1 MQSMTGFGTARQG
14 RCEVQVATVN
24 GKGAQISVRCEV
36 RDLALEEAVRARVR
50 SAVARGTV
58 TVSIAW
64 QQQDAAGFDAE
75 RLAAVWQELAALAD
89 RVGAPVPGL
98 DMALALA
105 SQGRRETTIDHA
117 VVLATLDEALVAL
130 AAVRA
135 REGLTVQADLRARA
149 AALRGLHGRC
159 AVAAAARLPR
169 VRAALA
175 DRLRDA
181 LGAQPPVSDEVL
193 ARELALHADR
203 LDVSE
208 ELSRLAAH
216 LDALDALL
224 VSTEPVGRPLDFLL
238 QELGR
243 EINTTGAKSNDSDLT
258 AVVLEAKAVLEQIRE
273 QVANVE

>member
-1 MQSMTGFGTARQG
+1 MTGFGTARHG

-24 GKGAQISVRCEV
+24 GKGAQINVRSEV
-36 RDLALEEAVRARVR
+36 RDLALEETVRARVR

-64 QQQDAAGFDAE
+64 QQQDPSGIDSE
-75 RLAAVWQELAALAD
+75 RLGIVWRELAALAT
-89 RVGAPVPGL
+89 RLGAPPPTL
-98 DMALALA
+98 ESALSLA
-105 SQGRRETTIDHA
+105 SQGRREVSIDHA
-117 VVLATLDEALVAL
+117 EVLQALDQALTAL
-130 AAVRA
+130 AAARA
-135 REGLTVQADLRARA
+135 REGATVQADLSGKAAMLRA
-149 AALRGLHGRC
+149 LHARMTT
-159 AVAAAARLPR
+159 VAAARLPR

-175 DRLRDA
+175 ERLREA
-181 LGAQPPVSDEVL
+181 LGTQPPISEDVL

-216 LDALDALL
+216 LAALDALL
-224 VSTEPVGRPLDFLL
+224 ISRDPVGRALDFLL

-243 EINTTGAKSNDSDLT
+243 EINTTGAKSNDSELT
-258 AVVLEAKAVLEQIRE
+258 AVVLEAKAVLEQVRE